1 MAFRRA
7 RTNNTKSSK
16 FCKFCKHAGK
26 SHSEY
31 TSHYPKD
38 QPGPKGKVICPTI
51 LSTECSYCHVIGH
64 AKNHCPKLRKCKNR
78 DARDNNG
85 RFAPKKRPQ
94 FQMNNGW
101 NVVQKQQKHKR
112 STAPKKAMAFQ
123 NKYAMLMEADVV
135 ETTTFPL
142 PKPSNKPQRLMGSWS
157 NTLSKS
163 VKEEAEFKPNL
174 SSIESHSDSSSEE
187 ETTEVAQLSAQ
198 EVLKKLFD
206 ENQQTDQNKMWG
218 DMISDEE
225 YESDDDDEEE
235 TIYDSMGRPS
245 TDNSAW

>member
-1 MAFRRA
+1 MAFRRT

-94 FQMNNGW
+94 FQMNNRW
-101 NVVQKQQKHKR
+101 NTVQKQQKHKR

-163 VKEEAEFKPNL
+163 VKEDFKEVKEYSPPKKKDEATKNQSHFSLQRKSKTLNHYNCFKK
-174 SSIESHSDSSSEE
+174 
-187 ETTEVAQLSAQ
+187 
-198 EVLKKLFD
+198 KKLFL
-206 ENQQTDQNKMWG
+206 ERKLRNLL
-218 DMISDEE
+218 S
-225 YESDDDDEEE
+225 
-235 TIYDSMGRPS
+235 
-245 TDNSAW
+245 